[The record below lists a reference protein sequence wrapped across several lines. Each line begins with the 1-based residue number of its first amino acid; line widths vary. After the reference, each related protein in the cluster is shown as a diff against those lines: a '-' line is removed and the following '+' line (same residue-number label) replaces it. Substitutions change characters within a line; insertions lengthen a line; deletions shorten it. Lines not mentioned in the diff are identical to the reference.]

1 MLKFILGFP
10 VDAAYGAW
18 LAFRW
23 LVLSPGMYAQEDMPW
38 RLILVRALALWAVAA
53 LVFPSFLPSVF
64 PALFPPSAPK
74 LMVLAASV
82 PLAAPAG
89 YVAALA
95 ATVLQAFL
103 QAAWSDWSDNSGRY

>member
-1 MLKFILGFP
+1 MLKFILGLP
-10 VDAAYGAW
+10 VDAAYRAW

-23 LVLSPGMYAQEDMPW
+23 LVLSPGMYAQEDFPL
-38 RLILVRALALWAVAA
+38 RLVLVRALAIWAVAA

-64 PALFPPSAPK
+64 PVLFSAPK

-82 PLAAPAG
+82 LLAVPTG

-103 QAAWSDWSDNSGRY
+103 QSAWSDWSDNSGRY